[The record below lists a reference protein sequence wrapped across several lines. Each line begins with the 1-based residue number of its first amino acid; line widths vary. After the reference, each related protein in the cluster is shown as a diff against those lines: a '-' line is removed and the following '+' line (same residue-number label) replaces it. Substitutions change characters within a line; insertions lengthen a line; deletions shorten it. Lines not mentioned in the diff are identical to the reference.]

1 MQNATRTAF
10 AAYQAQI
17 ASLNGV
23 TNAAEKFAVS
33 PTVEQ
38 KLETRIREQ
47 ADFLGAINI
56 VGVDQQTGEVL
67 GMDASGPVAG
77 RTNTTTADR
86 QPRDLLALDGRTYL
100 CHQTNFDTSIKYATL
115 DAWAKFSDFQTRLRN
130 IVMQQVARDRLMIGW
145 HGTSAAAH
153 TDIAANPLLQDVN
166 IGWLQALRDKAP
178 QRVMTNVKIGDQA
191 GADYKTIDA
200 AVFDVAESLLD
211 DWHKEAPDI
220 RAIVGRN
227 LLSDKYLGLIEAAG
241 DKATEIEA
249 LKSLTLTKAVGGRQ
263 AQTVP
268 YFPAKSILL
277 TAPKNLAV
285 YYQNGT
291 RRRMVVDNPK
301 RDRIEDFM
309 SVNEAYVIEDLG
321 KACLIDGVLT
331 PDGAGGWH

>member
-1 MQNATRTAF
+1 MRNDTRSLFIGYLGHIAALNNVANA
-10 AAYQAQI
+10 
-17 ASLNGV
+17 SK
-23 TNAAEKFAVS
+23 KFSVS
-33 PTVEQ
+33 PSVEQ
-38 KLETRIREQ
+38 TMETRIREQ
-47 ADFLGAINI
+47 ADFLGAINVI
-56 VGVDQQTGEVL
+56 GVDQQTGEAL
-67 GMDASGPVAG
+67 GMDAGGPVAG
-77 RTNTTTADR
+77 RTNTTTTDR
-86 QPRDLLALDGRTYL
+86 APRDPLALDGRTYM
-100 CHQTNFDTSIKYATL
+100 CHPTNFDTFIRYATL
-115 DAWAKFSDFQTRLRN
+115 DAWAKFPDFQIRLRN

-145 HGTSAAAH
+145 NGVSAAAQ

-166 IGWLQALRDKAP
+166 IGWLQALRSEAP
-178 QRVMTNVKIGDQA
+178 QRVMTGVKIGDQA

-200 AVFDVAESLLD
+200 AVFDMAGELLD
-211 DWHKEAPDI
+211 DWHEDAPDI

-249 LKSLTLTKAVGGRQ
+249 LKSLTLTKVVGGRQ

-277 TAPKNLAV
+277 TAPKNLSI
-285 YYQNGT
+285 YWQNGT

-321 KACLIDGVLT
+321 KACLIEGILT

>member
-10 AAYQAQI
+10 TAYQAQI
-17 ASLNGV
+17 AGLNGV
-23 TNAAEKFAVS
+23 PNAAEKFSVS

-47 ADFLGAINI
+47 ADFLVAINVI
-56 VGVDQQTGEVL
+56 GVDQQTGEVL
-67 GMDASGPVAG
+67 GMDAGGPVAG
-77 RTNTTTADR
+77 RTNTTTTDR
-86 QPRDLLALDGRTYL
+86 QPRDPLALDGRTYL
-100 CHQTNFDTSIKYATL
+100 CHQTNFDTFIKYAKL
-115 DAWAKFSDFQTRLRN
+115 DVWAKFQDFQTRLRN

-145 HGTSAAAH
+145 NGTSAAAQ

-166 IGWLQALRDKAP
+166 IGWLQALRTKAP
-178 QRVMTNVKIGDQA
+178 QRVLTGVKIGDQA

-200 AVFDVAESLLD
+200 AVFDMAEELLD
-211 DWHKEAPDI
+211 DWHKDAPDLK
-220 RAIVGRN
+220 AIVGRN

-241 DKATEIEA
+241 EKATEIEA

-277 TAPKNLAV
+277 TAPNNLSV

-321 KACLIDGVLT
+321 KACLIEDIQT